1 MNSHGHIRSSL
12 LALLFMHQSGQS
24 FYIALECWNLKNFHW
39 LTFHEGKFIC
49 FGWQRTLLWAI
60 PRETMKLW
68 IFLNKILRYKT
79 YTNRKLRQWGVWNY
93 WDLVHLVHVLNV
105 RRHEIR
111 RIWVSS
117 YLEFL
122 EGNFKQSFYIVENMT
137 INIKVCV
144 YNLCLTLPLGH
155 KLLYLATGTFL
166 KNRYWI
172 CVVDI
177 T

>member
-1 MNSHGHIRSSL
+1 MRSLVFVCQTKKVNSHGHIRSSL
-12 LALLFMHQSGQS
+12 LALLFMHQSGLS

-93 WDLVHLVHVLNV
+93 WDLVYLVHVLNV

-122 EGNFKQSFYIVENMT
+122 EGNFKQSFNIVENMT

-155 KLLYLATGTFL
+155 KLL
-166 KNRYWI
+166 
-172 CVVDI
+172 
-177 T
+177 